1 MRFTENAI
9 TKVES
14 AYPHNRKKHTK
25 KDFGTFGLS
34 LFANGHIITNGHELC
49 AVEELDLLIKE
60 LQAMQETIKEELGI
74 F

>member
-1 MRFTENAI
+1 MRFTETAI
-9 TKVES
+9 NKVEN
-14 AYPHNRKKHTK
+14 AYQENREKHTK
-25 KDFGTFGLS
+25 KKFGTFGLN

-49 AVEELDLLIKE
+49 AVEDLDTLIKE